1 MAQSSPPRIKVL
13 YVSHVGILGGAERSL
28 LDLIAALD
36 LTRFDV
42 RAIVPGIG
50 DLSRNLR
57 DIGIASDF
65 CPSLQRLR
73 RASSLMEKISSAS
86 GVLAGAMTLRSL
98 VSKYRPAIVHANST
112 TAALYALCLP
122 LPARAPT
129 LWHFR
134 DLTLPVQ
141 LARILASRCSR
152 IIVPSSGCRDLVSPI
167 AASDKIVKIPNGIRI
182 DSGHNRPRDRE
193 CISDK
198 PVLVATIG
206 QLVGWK
212 GHATTIEV
220 ARRVI
225 PQCPNVHFLIVAD
238 DRLGTAKDTFQ
249 QLNERVHAFGLSRN
263 VTIAPFT
270 DDVGSILAGTDI
282 LLHPAFPE
290 PFGRVVVEAMAAECP
305 VVAYQGSHGPAEI
318 VRHGIDGFLVA
329 PHSPDGLARAV
340 IRLARDPQSRMQ
352 MGGMARSRV
361 IAQFDR
367 KLMALRMQ
375 DLYESLVS
383 ARASVV
389 PGPATGARDHSQLPN
404 LSVTSAIMRRLRRE
418 ATR

>member
-1 MAQSSPPRIKVL
+1 MTPGGPPRIKVL

-36 LTRFDV
+36 LRRFDV

-50 DLSRNLR
+50 DLSRHLR

-73 RASSLMEKISSAS
+73 RTSSLMEQISSAS
-86 GVLAGAMTLRSL
+86 GALAGAMMLRAL
-98 VSKYRPAIVHANST
+98 VTKYRPAIVHANST

-122 LPARAPT
+122 LPSRAPT
-129 LWHFR
+129 LWHVR
-134 DLTLPVQ
+134 DLTLPAQ

-152 IIVPSSGCRDLVSPI
+152 IIVPSSSCHDLVSTI
-167 AASDKIVKIPNGIRI
+167 AASDKIVKIPNGIQVADRH
-182 DSGHNRPRDRE
+182 GQNRS
-193 CISDK
+193 SDGESIPNS

-206 QLVGWK
+206 QLVEWK

-220 ARRVI
+220 ARRVV

-238 DRLGTAKDTFQ
+238 DRLGPAKDGFQ
-249 QLNERVHAFGLSRN
+249 RLCEKVHGFGLSGN
-263 VTIAPFT
+263 VTVSPFT
-270 DDVGSILAGTDI
+270 DDVGSILSRTDI

-305 VVAYQGSHGPAEI
+305 VVAYQGPHGPAEI

-329 PHSPDGLARAV
+329 PQSPDSLANAVVRLAKDPLSRRQMGAMARA
-340 IRLARDPQSRMQ
+340 
-352 MGGMARSRV
+352 RV

-367 KLMALRMQ
+367 KLMAQRMQ
-375 DLYESLVS
+375 DLYESLV
-383 ARASVV
+383 
-389 PGPATGARDHSQLPN
+389 PDPATGAREHPQLPN
-404 LSVTSAIMRRLRRE
+404 LSVTSAIMRRLRRQ
-418 ATR
+418 AAR